1 MGLFERWKRGDR
13 KQPSD
18 AVEDAPPPEPVRES
32 ESVREPEPE
41 SEPERT
47 EDAPVDASAA
57 ASLDAS
63 VEPSDAEPEPQPPRR
78 PPTAEE
84 IEDFR
89 QLVDPGPPMRGRGE
103 PRSREEAMR
112 RGISGWVEE
121 RAHRVVRRAYESHA
135 GDLEERARRVIG
147 AMYEHTADDL
157 EERAVRAMRRALEAE
172 AQRIKDAIEHAIE
185 VKKREVRL
193 SLIVLVVSALVYLLL
208 YWFTAG
214 PPSAS

>member
-1 MGLFERWKRGDR
+1 MGLFGRWKRSER
-13 KQPSD
+13 KRSAD
-18 AVEDAPPPEPVRES
+18 AVEDLTPPAAPADAPEPPPE
-32 ESVREPEPE
+32 
-41 SEPERT
+41 
-47 EDAPVDASAA
+47 
-57 ASLDAS
+57 
-63 VEPSDAEPEPQPPRR
+63 AEPELPPRT

-84 IEDFR
+84 LADFV
-89 QLVDPGPPMRGRGE
+89 QLVDPAAAPGPRGRGE

-172 AQRIKDAIEHAIE
+172 AGRIKDAIEHAIE

-208 YWFTAG
+208 YWFTSG
-214 PPSAS
+214 PPAS